1 MCTRRLVTEPNVPG
15 KGTSAMVSNS
25 CPWPYHQQD
34 MIATIKKHR
43 IIQISLVRT
52 RHNRNVWCLDRSNQ
66 LRRQAGHSNRH
77 LVMRISIHNCIR
89 ERAGSPTRISSIR
102 IPETIYIHT
111 HTHIYIY
118 IYTYYLH
125 LMLIGLSLSLYILCL
140 CLCLCLS
147 LSLCVHLSTS
157 LLSSIVQP
165 SLFHVT
171 LYVYH
176 ASSMTQSAWLF
187 YTRILSQETK
197 NRSLYEDT
205 CRSVLDI
212 GRHLNIIWYNCTYVY
227 CIQMYIYIYII

>member
-1 MCTRRLVTEPNVPG
+1 
-15 KGTSAMVSNS
+15 MVSNS

-52 RHNRNVWCLDRSNQ
+52 RHNRNVWCLGRSNQ

-118 IYTYYLH
+118 IHILFTSHAYWS
-125 LMLIGLSLSLYILCL
+125 ISLSLYSLSL
-140 CLCLCLS
+140 SLS

-176 ASSMTQSAWLF
+176 ASSMTQSA
-187 YTRILSQETK
+187 
-197 NRSLYEDT
+197 
-205 CRSVLDI
+205 
-212 GRHLNIIWYNCTYVY
+212 
-227 CIQMYIYIYII
+227 

>member
-15 KGTSAMVSNS
+15 KGTSAVVSNS

-118 IYTYYLH
+118 IHTIYISCL
-125 LMLIGLSLSLYILCL
+125 LVSLSLSIFSVSVSV
-140 CLCLCLS
+140 S
-147 LSLCVHLSTS
+147 LSLCSFIHFSVVWYCPAFFVSRDTICLSCFFHDPICM
-157 LLSSIVQP
+157 IV
-165 SLFHVT
+165 LHKDLVT
-171 LYVYH
+171 
-176 ASSMTQSAWLF
+176 
-187 YTRILSQETK
+187 R
-197 NRSLYEDT
+197 D
-205 CRSVLDI
+205 
-212 GRHLNIIWYNCTYVY
+212 
-227 CIQMYIYIYII
+227 

>member
-111 HTHIYIY
+111 HIY

-125 LMLIGLSLSLYILCL
+125 LMLIGLSLYI
-140 CLCLCLS
+140 LCLCLS
-147 LSLCVHLSTS
+147 LSVFIYPLLCCLVLSS
-157 LLSSIVQP
+157 LLC
-165 SLFHVT
+165 FT
-171 LYVYH
+171 
-176 ASSMTQSAWLF
+176 
-187 YTRILSQETK
+187 
-197 NRSLYEDT
+197 
-205 CRSVLDI
+205 
-212 GRHLNIIWYNCTYVY
+212 
-227 CIQMYIYIYII
+227 

>member
-15 KGTSAMVSNS
+15 KGTSAVVSNS

-89 ERAGSPTRISSIR
+89 ERAGSPTWISSIR

-111 HTHIYIY
+111 HIYIH
-118 IYTYYLH
+118 TYYLH
-125 LMLIGLSLSLYILCL
+125 LMLIGLSLSIFSVSV
-140 CLCLCLS
+140 S
-147 LSLCVHLSTS
+147 LSLCSFIHFSVVWYCPAFFVSRDTICLSCFFHDPICM
-157 LLSSIVQP
+157 IV
-165 SLFHVT
+165 LHKDLVT
-171 LYVYH
+171 
-176 ASSMTQSAWLF
+176 
-187 YTRILSQETK
+187 R
-197 NRSLYEDT
+197 D
-205 CRSVLDI
+205 
-212 GRHLNIIWYNCTYVY
+212 
-227 CIQMYIYIYII
+227 

>member
-1 MCTRRLVTEPNVPG
+1 
-15 KGTSAMVSNS
+15 MVSNS

-111 HTHIYIY
+111 HTY
-118 IYTYYLH
+118 IYTHTIYCTSHAYWS
-125 LMLIGLSLSLYILCL
+125 ISLSLYSLS
-140 CLCLCLS
+140 LS

-176 ASSMTQSAWLF
+176 ASSMTQSA
-187 YTRILSQETK
+187 
-197 NRSLYEDT
+197 
-205 CRSVLDI
+205 
-212 GRHLNIIWYNCTYVY
+212 
-227 CIQMYIYIYII
+227 

>member
-52 RHNRNVWCLDRSNQ
+52 RHNRNVWCLERSNQ

-89 ERAGSPTRISSIR
+89 ERAGSPTRISAIR

-111 HTHIYIY
+111 HTY
-118 IYTYYLH
+118 IYTHTIYCTSHAYWS
-125 LMLIGLSLSLYILCL
+125 ISLSIFSVSV
-140 CLCLCLS
+140 S
-147 LSLCVHLSTS
+147 LSLCSFIH
-157 LLSSIVQP
+157 
-165 SLFHVT
+165 F
-171 LYVYH
+171 
-176 ASSMTQSAWLF
+176 
-187 YTRILSQETK
+187 
-197 NRSLYEDT
+197 
-205 CRSVLDI
+205 SV
-212 GRHLNIIWYNCTYVY
+212 V
-227 CIQMYIYIYII
+227 